1 VSGRASF
8 RHIAGLTWRESRSA
22 RRRLLLY
29 MSAISLGVAALVAI
43 DSFAGNVTRSIS
55 EQSRA
60 LLGGD
65 ISFRSRR
72 PFSDTQKAILD
83 TLARTQRAAFSRV
96 TTFPSMALVP
106 RSGAT
111 RLVQVR
117 AVSANYPF
125 YGVITTEPAG
135 RWRTL
140 QQGANALV
148 DPSLL
153 IALNA
158 RLGDTITLGFG
169 RFVIA
174 AVLKD
179 VPGTPGVAEIIGPRV
194 FIPER
199 YLAETQLLTFGST
212 AEYSVLARLPSG
224 ANPGRA
230 IRQLRPSLE
239 KNQVRVRT
247 VTESE
252 DNTTEAIQQ
261 LTRFIGIVGLV
272 ALLLGGVGVASGV
285 RAFVARKIDTVAILR
300 CIGASSGQVLGMYVV
315 QAAAMGIIGAAAGA
329 ALGVAI
335 QFGLPSVF
343 GDFLPVD
350 VDVTVEPGA
359 ILTGLL
365 IGGWIALIFS
375 LRPLLALRNVSPLQT
390 LRRDADAEILRM
402 RWNDWPRLGVDVAL
416 GASVVAIALL
426 RSGDIRQGLWI
437 SGATFAVI
445 AILVASAS
453 LLSYAARK
461 SIRPRWPYVF
471 RQGVANL
478 YRPANQTRSVV
489 LSLGFGAFLITTLY
503 LVQSNLLK
511 QVDLS
516 IEGSNANLVFFD
528 IQDDQAAGVDSLVRL
543 RGAVLQT
550 APVVTMRIAAI
561 NGRTVEQIVAASV
574 ARRRADSVSR
584 ARGGTPAANDP
595 DDQASDPQPARDV
608 DRARQGPPAPG
619 GAGSGRRQPSGRP
632 SWALRREYRSTYRDT
647 VTTGETIV
655 EGKWF
660 SAASLRA
667 GSDTGEV
674 SFEKDVAEELRVRVG
689 DVIIWD
695 VQGVE
700 IPSRVTSLRE
710 VTWARFEP
718 NFFAVF
724 SPPALRAAPKQFVL
738 LASVQGNDVVAGL
751 QRDVVSRFPNV
762 SSLDLS
768 LIKATVA
775 KIVGKV
781 STAIRFMAL
790 FSLAMGI
797 PVLFSAVAATRRD
810 RIREAVLLKTLGAT
824 RGQIMRMLFAEYALL
839 GLLGSLTGMVLAF
852 GGGWAVTRFVFDNSF
867 SPAFGPAFA
876 IAAAM
881 LGLTVTIGLVAGRDV
896 FKETP
901 MAALRE
907 S

>member
-1 VSGRASF
+1 MSGESSASF
-8 RHIAGLTWRESRSA
+8 RHIASLTWRESRSA

-29 MSAISLGVAALVAI
+29 MSSISLGVAALVAI
-43 DSFAGNVTRSIS
+43 DSFAGNVTQSLR

-65 ISFRSRR
+65 ISFGSRR
-72 PFSDTQKAILD
+72 PFSDKQKALFD
-83 TLARTQRAAFSRV
+83 TLARTQRVTYARV

-106 RSGAT
+106 RTGAT

-117 AVSANYPF
+117 AVSATYPF

-135 RWRTL
+135 RWKSL

-158 RLGDTITLGFG
+158 QLGDTVTLGFG
-169 RFVIA
+169 RFIIA
-174 AVLKD
+174 GVLKE

-199 YLAETQLLTFGST
+199 FVAETQLLTFGST
-212 AEYSVLARLPSG
+212 ADYSILAKLPAG

-230 IRQLRPSLE
+230 IRGLRGSFE
-239 KNQVRVRT
+239 KAQTRVRT

-300 CIGASSGQVLGMYVV
+300 CIGASSGQVLGMYVA
-315 QAAAMGIIGAAAGA
+315 QAAAMGIIGATIGA
-329 ALGVAI
+329 ALGVGI

-350 VDVTVEPGA
+350 VAVSLEPGA
-359 ILTGLL
+359 ILTGIL

-390 LRRDADAEILRM
+390 LRRDADSEILRF
-402 RWNDWPRLGVDVAL
+402 RWNDWPRLAVDFAL
-416 GASVVAIALL
+416 VLSVVAIAVT
-426 RSGDIRQGLWI
+426 RSGDINQGLWI
-437 SGATFAVI
+437 SAAAFGAVAV
-445 AILVASAS
+445 LTASAM
-453 LLSYAARK
+453 LLSYAARR
-461 SIRPRWPYVF
+461 SIRPRWPYVL

-528 IQDDQAAGVDSLVRL
+528 VQEDQAPGVDSLVRS
-543 RGAVLQT
+543 RGTVLQT
-550 APVVTMRIAAI
+550 APVVTMRIASI
-561 NGRTVEQIVAASV
+561 NGRTVEQIVSESRAARTADSAVRAQRGEAV
-574 ARRRADSVSR
+574 ADSIVEAGETRRAGPSE
-584 ARGGTPAANDP
+584 RGTRTSAE
-595 DDQASDPQPARDV
+595 
-608 DRARQGPPAPG
+608 
-619 GAGSGRRQPSGRP
+619 GRPSGRP

-647 VTTGETIV
+647 VTSGERIV
-655 EGKWF
+655 AGKWF
-660 SAASLRA
+660 GAASLRA
-667 GSDTGEV
+667 DSDTGEV
-674 SFEKDVAEELRVRVG
+674 SFEKDVADELRVKVG
-689 DVIIWD
+689 DVILWD

-700 IPSRVTSLRE
+700 VPSRVTSLRE

-724 SPPALRAAPKQFVL
+724 SPPSLQKAPKQFVL
-738 LASVQGNDVVAGL
+738 LASVQGNEVVAAL
-751 QRDVVSRFPNV
+751 QRDIVSRFPNV

-768 LIKATVA
+768 LIKETVA
-775 KIVGKV
+775 RIVEKV

-797 PVLFSAVAATRRD
+797 PVLFSAVAASRRD

-824 RGQIMRMLFAEYALL
+824 RGQIVRILLAEYALL
-839 GLLGSLTGMVLAF
+839 GLLGSLTGMVLAI
-852 GGGWAVTRFVFDNSF
+852 GGGWALTRFVFDNTF
-867 SPAFGPAFA
+867 SPALGPALA

-881 LGLTVTIGLVAGRDV
+881 LGLTVSIGLLAGRDV
-896 FKETP
+896 FRETP
-901 MAALRE
+901 MTALRE